1 MAIQYTLAL
10 MTLPNVDINENV
22 FYYDNDLGDELVRAI
37 VDDKIDPGS
46 KIHIGMLNDGEYWIE
61 DAYVEIIEKLDFK
74 KTVARKDHFKSKPIN
89 IGIITA
95 HLKNHSVFNILI
107 KGLILN
113 LDRDD
118 FSINIYCTD
127 PNETIKYFRQEFI
140 INSLNNI
147 NLQNIINYICEI

>member
-61 DAYVEIIEKLDFK
+61 DAYVEIIEKLD
-74 KTVARKDHFKSKPIN
+74 
-89 IGIITA
+89 
-95 HLKNHSVFNILI
+95 L
-107 KGLILN
+107 
-113 LDRDD
+113 
-118 FSINIYCTD
+118 
-127 PNETIKYFRQEFI
+127 
-140 INSLNNI
+140 
-147 NLQNIINYICEI
+147 